1 MNEQENQPGRR
12 PERLDLRPGPA
23 GDPADPSAAPGT
35 PQTDPLQ
42 IPDDPSQMTSRRP
55 SFAETYRAVQT
66 ANREQAVD
74 DPEERPTTAFVV
86 VDAQNDFSEG
96 GSLAVDG
103 AVEAYRATYLHLAGR
118 AGKYSVLVTTR
129 DNHIDPGTHWSETPD
144 YVDTWPRH
152 CAAGEHGSQFHPEM
166 IRALDY
172 FAMTNPHAVRIDVTK
187 GEFEAAYSG
196 FEGKT
201 EAGVALADALRAAD
215 VTHLEVVGVAT
226 DHCVRATVLD
236 ALRVGFDVTVHANQ
250 TAAVDADRGAAA
262 LREMAD
268 AGAEIVAAP

>member
-1 MNEQENQPGRR
+1 MNEQENQP
-12 PERLDLRPGPA
+12 ERLDLQPGPTP
-23 GDPADPSAAPGT
+23 GSRPDPQG
-35 PQTDPLQ
+35 DPLQ
-42 IPDDPSQMTSRRP
+42 IPADPSQMTSRRP
-55 SFAETYRAVQT
+55 SFADTYRSVQT
-66 ANREQAVD
+66 ANEEEVVE

-103 AVEAYRATYLHLAGR
+103 AIAAYRATHMHLAGR

-129 DNHIDPGTHWSETPD
+129 DNHIDPGSHWSDEPD
-144 YVDTWPRH
+144 YVDSWPRH
-152 CAAGEHGSQFHPEM
+152 CAAGEPGSEIHPEM
-166 IRALDY
+166 VRALDY
-172 FAMTNPHAVRIDVTK
+172 FALTNPQAVRIDVTK
-187 GEFEAAYSG
+187 GEFDAAYSG

-201 EAGVALADALRAAD
+201 EAGVSLADALRAAE

-236 ALRVGFDVTVHANQ
+236 ALREGFEVTVHVNQ
-250 TAAVDADRGAAA
+250 IAAVDADRGAAA

-268 AGAEIVAAP
+268 AGAEV

>member
-12 PERLDLRPGPA
+12 PERLDLQPGPRP
-23 GDPADPSAAPGT
+23 DPADDPAAAPRAE
-35 PQTDPLQ
+35 PPQ
-42 IPDDPSQMTSRRP
+42 IPNDPSQMTSRRP
-55 SFAETYRAVQT
+55 SFADTYRSVRT
-66 ANREQAVD
+66 ANEEQAVE

-103 AVEAYRATYLHLAGR
+103 AIAAYRATYMHLAGR
-118 AGKYSVLVTTR
+118 AGKYAVLVTTR
-129 DNHIDPGTHWSETPD
+129 DNHIDPGDHWSEDPD
-144 YVDTWPRH
+144 YADTWPRH
-152 CAAGEHGSQFHPEM
+152 CAAGEPGSEIHPEM
-166 IRALDY
+166 VRALDY
-172 FAMTNPHAVRIDVTK
+172 FAATNPQAVRIDVTK

-201 EAGVALADALRAAD
+201 EAGVPLADALRAAD

-236 ALRVGFDVTVHANQ
+236 ALREGFEVTVHANQ
-250 TAAVDADRGAAA
+250 IAAVDAGRGAKA

-268 AGAEIVAAP
+268 AGAGIASAK

>member
-12 PERLDLRPGPA
+12 PERLDLQPGRRPDPNTAPA
-23 GDPADPSAAPGT
+23 GDPVANPAA
-35 PQTDPLQ
+35 DPLQ
-42 IPDDPSQMTSRRP
+42 IPNDPSQMTSRRP
-55 SFAETYRAVQT
+55 SFADTYRSVQT
-66 ANREQAVD
+66 ANEEEAVE
-74 DPEERPTTAFVV
+74 DPEDRPTTAFVV

-103 AVEAYRATYLHLAGR
+103 AIAAYRATHMHLAGR

-129 DNHIDPGTHWSETPD
+129 DNHIDPGSHWSDEPD
-144 YVDTWPRH
+144 YVDSWPRH
-152 CAAGEHGSQFHPEM
+152 CAAGEPGSEIHPEM
-166 IRALDY
+166 VRALDY
-172 FAMTNPHAVRIDVTK
+172 FALTNPQAVRIDVTK

-201 EAGVALADALRAAD
+201 EAGVSLADALRAAE

-236 ALRVGFDVTVHANQ
+236 ALREGFEVTVHVNQ
-250 TAAVDADRGAAA
+250 IAAVDADRGAAA

-268 AGAEIVAAP
+268 AGAEV